1 MKCISL
7 PFRLSD
13 SYNFPASL
21 TSKFR
26 KTVHNGSFLKL
37 YIPSTLKFDRKAEI
51 PPLAPFT
58 SVLHKEQSAA
68 TVCIRQHALA
78 ETEDSLGKI
87 NMADMG
93 RRLSCL
99 LQTLPVYLRLSNQ
112 VVLNRW
118 HKKSDPKAALLNK
131 YNNVFYP
138 TKKVSTNEYN
148 CSSVR
153 LSVPTLSIN
162 AYSSFF
168 PVITNLRSFPS
179 TSHKR

>member
-13 SYNFPASL
+13 SYKFPASL
-21 TSKFR
+21 TSRFR

-78 ETEDSLGKI
+78 ETEDSICIYKVSMTHYI
-87 NMADMG
+87 YTPHYKK
-93 RRLSCL
+93 RRGEPNPPTPFCHNCLSQLHLPCL
-99 LQTLPVYLRLSNQ
+99 L
-112 VVLNRW
+112 
-118 HKKSDPKAALLNK
+118 
-131 YNNVFYP
+131 
-138 TKKVSTNEYN
+138 
-148 CSSVR
+148 
-153 LSVPTLSIN
+153 
-162 AYSSFF
+162 
-168 PVITNLRSFPS
+168 
-179 TSHKR
+179 HKRNAFF

>member
-7 PFRLSD
+7 LFRLSD

-21 TSKFR
+21 TSRFR

-78 ETEDSLGKI
+78 DTEDSI
-87 NMADMG
+87 
-93 RRLSCL
+93 C
-99 LQTLPVYLRLSNQ
+99 
-112 VVLNRW
+112 
-118 HKKSDPKAALLNK
+118 
-131 YNNVFYP
+131 
-138 TKKVSTNEYN
+138 
-148 CSSVR
+148 
-153 LSVPTLSIN
+153 I
-162 AYSSFF
+162 
-168 PVITNLRSFPS
+168 
-179 TSHKR
+179 

>member
-13 SYNFPASL
+13 SYNFLASF
-21 TSKFR
+21 TSRFR

-78 ETEDSLGKI
+78 ETED
-87 NMADMG
+87 
-93 RRLSCL
+93 
-99 LQTLPVYLRLSNQ
+99 
-112 VVLNRW
+112 
-118 HKKSDPKAALLNK
+118 
-131 YNNVFYP
+131 NN
-138 TKKVSTNEYN
+138 
-148 CSSVR
+148 
-153 LSVPTLSIN
+153 
-162 AYSSFF
+162 SFLCY
-168 PVITNLRSFPS
+168 IS
-179 TSHKR
+179 TSHLLQKIHHYLKLTTGRKFITRNHLMSVTLGNIKLHLQMIRNPSSILLA

>member
-1 MKCISL
+1 MRNTEIRCKNTKKNINTQITNVKILIFTKIFCFKVERRMKCISL

-21 TSKFR
+21 TSRFR

-112 VVLNRW
+112 VVLNR
-118 HKKSDPKAALLNK
+118 
-131 YNNVFYP
+131 
-138 TKKVSTNEYN
+138 
-148 CSSVR
+148 
-153 LSVPTLSIN
+153 
-162 AYSSFF
+162 
-168 PVITNLRSFPS
+168 
-179 TSHKR
+179 

>member
-21 TSKFR
+21 TSRFR

-118 HKKSDPKAALLNK
+118 YKNERSPRNTHLDITPPKRNISL
-131 YNNVFYP
+131 
-138 TKKVSTNEYN
+138 E
-148 CSSVR
+148 
-153 LSVPTLSIN
+153 
-162 AYSSFF
+162 
-168 PVITNLRSFPS
+168 
-179 TSHKR
+179 TS